1 MQFGCSMFITDH
13 TIAPDELARAVEERG
28 FDSLWMPEH
37 PHIPSE
43 RVTPFPGT
51 NSIDMP
57 EWYFRSYDPFVCLSM
72 AAAATTTLKVGT
84 AICLVI
90 EREPIVMA
98 KQVASIDR
106 LSGGRF
112 LFGVGA
118 GWLAEEMEALGT
130 PFKQR
135 WAVARER
142 VEAMKALWANE
153 EAEYHGE
160 HVTIER
166 TSVRPAPVQQP
177 HPPIYIGA
185 GTKWS
190 RQRVVEWAD
199 GWLPLFKAPQELA
212 AEIADLRERAER
224 IGRDP
229 GSVSVTLYGTR
240 PDAAWLDAYEE
251 MGVDRCL
258 FDLPSAY
265 ADKVIPILD
274 DLAKLVA
281 DR

>member
-1 MQFGCSMFITDH
+1 VKIGCSMFITDH

-51 NSIDMP
+51 ESTDMP

-72 AAAATTTLKVGT
+72 AAAATTTLKIGT

-90 EREPIVMA
+90 QREPIVMA

-118 GWLAEEMEALGT
+118 GWLAEEIEAQGT

-142 VEAMKALWANE
+142 VEAMKALWADE
-153 EAEYHGE
+153 EAEYHGA
-160 HVTIER
+160 HVNIDR
-166 TSVRPAPVQQP
+166 TSVRPAPIQQP

-199 GWLPLFKAPQELA
+199 GWLPGFKTPEQLEPDL
-212 AEIADLRERAER
+212 ADLRERADK

-229 GSVSVTLYGTR
+229 STISVTLYGAR
-240 PDAAWLDAYEE
+240 PDPAWLDAYEK

-258 FDLPSAY
+258 LDAPSAY
-265 ADKVIPILD
+265 ADTVIPLLD
-274 DLAKLVA
+274 DWAKLVEG
-281 DR
+281 R